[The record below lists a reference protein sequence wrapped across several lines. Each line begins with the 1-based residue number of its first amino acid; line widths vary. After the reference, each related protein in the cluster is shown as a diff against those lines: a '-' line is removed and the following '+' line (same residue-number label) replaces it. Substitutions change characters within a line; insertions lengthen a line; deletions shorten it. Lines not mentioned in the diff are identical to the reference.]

1 MSEKRNSWARSILS
15 RIKKSPITKI
25 GEKVGA
31 PIRKPIQKHFKLGT
45 DVRSMMRKY
54 GLSSSIMGRVNYNK
68 ASGTIRNLLK
78 EGDTS
83 NAIDYAKNQ
92 SEKISNQ

>member
-1 MSEKRNSWARSILS
+1 MSEKRNSWTRRILS

-31 PIRKPIQKHFKLGT
+31 PIRKPIQRYFKLGT

-54 GLSSSIMGRVNYNK
+54 GLSGSVMGRTNYNK
-68 ASGTIRNLLK
+68 ASGVIRGFLRDNN
-78 EGDTS
+78 TS
-83 NAIDYAKNQ
+83 SAIDYAQ
-92 SEKISNQ
+92 SQKEKINK